1 MSSREAM
8 IEEQDQILGDLAR
21 LGLAFAEDLRARVAL
36 VTKVA
41 EADALGL
48 AFHRVTRSVRLAL
61 ALRSKLAR
69 ERHELARLDSRLAED
84 RAKTRRKQ
92 IRTVLI
98 NEIYA
103 DDDRSQEAADDL
115 AERLDETLDEEALFD
130 RFLEGPV
137 EAGIA
142 HIREELGLAPQFLPQ
157 RAARSGGGGSAQ
169 GAEPEGVAAP
179 CLSRLQPPQSALL
192 TAPPVGEQLGVRAP
206 TARPRTG
213 PSPPPS

>member
-1 MSSREAM
+1 MSDREAM

-69 ERHELARLDSRLAED
+69 DLHELARLDSRLAED
-84 RAKTRRKQ
+84 RAKARRKQ

-142 HIREELGLAPQFLPQ
+142 HIREELGLEFLPQ
-157 RAARSGGGGSAQ
+157 RAARSGGGGSAHR
-169 GAEPEGVAAP
+169 AEPEGVEAP
-179 CLSRLQPPQSALL
+179 CLSALQPPQPAFAGS
-192 TAPPVGEQLGVRAP
+192 
-206 TARPRTG
+206 
-213 PSPPPS
+213 SP

>member
-1 MSSREAM
+1 MSDREAM

-69 ERHELARLDSRLAED
+69 DLHELARLDSRLAED
-84 RAKTRRKQ
+84 RAKARRKQ

-142 HIREELGLAPQFLPQ
+142 HIREELGLEFLPQ
-157 RAARSGGGGSAQ
+157 REARSGGGGSAQ
-169 GAEPEGVAAP
+169 CAEPEGIEAP
-179 CLSRLQPPQSALL
+179 CLRSLQPPQPAFAGS
-192 TAPPVGEQLGVRAP
+192 
-206 TARPRTG
+206 
-213 PSPPPS
+213 SP

>member
-1 MSSREAM
+1 MSDREAM

-142 HIREELGLAPQFLPQ
+142 HIREELGLAANGAGPQFLPQ
-157 RAARSGGGGSAQ
+157 REARSGGGGSWETR
-169 GAEPEGVAAP
+169 EPEGVAAP
-179 CLSRLQPPQSALL
+179 CLTALQPPAFAGS
-192 TAPPVGEQLGVRAP
+192 
-206 TARPRTG
+206 
-213 PSPPPS
+213 SP

>member
-1 MSSREAM
+1 MSDREAM

-142 HIREELGLAPQFLPQ
+142 HIREELGLVANDAGPSPAEAPRRLCVAEVPTW
-157 RAARSGGGGSAQ
+157 
-169 GAEPEGVAAP
+169 GAEPPDPPPGRSPIEGQVDRDAVA
-179 CLSRLQPPQSALL
+179 SRRGLQPRESAF
-192 TAPPVGEQLGVRAP
+192 AGG
-206 TARPRTG
+206 
-213 PSPPPS
+213 SP